1 MENIDNLQEQLK
13 ISLQKIRHQITELEM
28 LDSRSKRSQ
37 ELFTALFI
45 SSPIGI
51 FIVQDGKFVD
61 VNPQFEK
68 LIGFSKAELRGTNSL
83 NLVVPENRDHVKE
96 NAIKMLKSYPTPPY
110 EYQVIQK
117 NGNIKWIMETVT
129 SIQYL
134 GKPATLGNF
143 MDITERKLT
152 EEALRESQEHYW
164 DLFENANDLIYIHNL
179 KGRFTSINKNAEQIS
194 GYNLEEALQM
204 SFLDVVAPEDAETAG
219 TTIVRDI
226 FKGRIPTYEL
236 DIITKSG
243 NRVPLE
249 IRPGYYIKMASPM
262 RYRA

>member
-83 NLVVPENRDHVKE
+83 NLVVPENCDHVKE
-96 NAIKMLKSYPTPPY
+96 NAIKPLFIAVDGVWFLKI
-110 EYQVIQK
+110 ENNVDAI
-117 NGNIKWIMETVT
+117 G
-129 SIQYL
+129 L
-134 GKPATLGNF
+134 HA
-143 MDITERKLT
+143 
-152 EEALRESQEHYW
+152 EA
-164 DLFENANDLIYIHNL
+164 F
-179 KGRFTSINKNAEQIS
+179 
-194 GYNLEEALQM
+194 
-204 SFLDVVAPEDAETAG
+204 ETA
-219 TTIVRDI
+219 IFLHQVLHDI
-226 FKGRIPTYEL
+226 FDIRNGRIQAFVHCETA
-236 DIITKSG
+236 
-243 NRVPLE
+243 V
-249 IRPGYYIKMASPM
+249 
-262 RYRA
+262 